1 MKTCDYTTTN
11 KLLIYLILIPL
22 SSLIV
27 GFSIFLVLNDAVQS
41 IETPVNNVEYY
52 PVPAVPEPTG
62 CEEAYFYGTGF
73 MLISCDDG
81 TFKLLDRDG
90 NEEGLNGDDSLIPFM
105 GDVLIVP
112 DDSDHFDADTWA
124 DADADATADV
134 RLVWDFA
141 DADPIGVEYNCVDV
155 ALNILTILERHDD
168 LDDVYA
174 MAGWDIDLPLE
185 GHVQVV
191 RKSGDSITP
200 LVRSGYFVIPGE
212 QEVSD
217 TAWYKFYSPEQF
229 RAAAMK
235 HEHLT
240 IDQLERFN
248 SIERK

>member
-1 MKTCDYTTTN
+1 VMKTCDYTTTN

-62 CEEAYFYGTGF
+62 CDEVYSVGDTMVVLCDGGEF
-73 MLISCDDG
+73 MVVD
-81 TFKLLDRDG
+81 TVF
-90 NEEGLNGDDSLIPFM
+90 EW
-105 GDVLIVP
+105 
-112 DDSDHFDADTWA
+112 DSDNSTQRQSDTA
-124 DADADATADV
+124 APIIA
-134 RLVWDFA
+134 WDFP

-174 MAGWDIDLPLE
+174 MAGWDVHSPLE

-200 LVRSGYFVIPGE
+200 LVRSGYFVIPGD
-212 QEVSD
+212 QEVSG
-217 TAWYKFYSPEQF
+217 TAWHKFYSPEQF

>member
-52 PVPAVPEPTG
+52 PVPAVPEPAG
-62 CEEAYFYGTGF
+62 CNEVYSVGDTMVVLCDGGEF
-73 MLISCDDG
+73 MVVDTVFEWDS
-81 TFKLLDRDG
+81 G
-90 NEEGLNGDDSLIPFM
+90 NSTQRQ
-105 GDVLIVP
+105 
-112 DDSDHFDADTWA
+112 SDT
-124 DADADATADV
+124 DV

>member
-1 MKTCDYTTTN
+1 MKTCDYTTIN

-62 CEEAYFYGTGF
+62 CNEVYSVGDTMVVLCDGGEF
-73 MLISCDDG
+73 MVVDTVFEWDS
-81 TFKLLDRDG
+81 G
-90 NEEGLNGDDSLIPFM
+90 NSTQRQ
-105 GDVLIVP
+105 
-112 DDSDHFDADTWA
+112 SD
-124 DADADATADV
+124 TAAPTIA
-134 RLVWDFA
+134 WDFA

-200 LVRSGYFVIPGE
+200 LVRSGYFVIPGD

-217 TAWYKFYSPEQF
+217 TAWYKLYSPEQF